1 MLTMGTFLFK
11 LPQSS
16 NDRKAEN
23 LVVIQSMKL
32 DISVVF
38 QSGVRVLEDCP
49 KTTDLESILE
59 G

>member
-1 MLTMGTFLFK
+1 MRPFLFK